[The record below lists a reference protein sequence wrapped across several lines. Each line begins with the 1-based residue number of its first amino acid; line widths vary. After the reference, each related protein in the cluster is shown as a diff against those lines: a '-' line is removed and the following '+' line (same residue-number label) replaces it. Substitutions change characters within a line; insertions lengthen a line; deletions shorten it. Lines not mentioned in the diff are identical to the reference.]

1 MLLDFSAKKARKG
14 TAFIWNTQ
22 IFLQK
27 KCRNV
32 KFLHF
37 FVVRTKYCTY
47 FGGGPIAFQRV
58 LRRTFCA
65 IQYLHTKIKMILF

>member
-37 FVVRTKYCTY
+37 FDILMVL
-47 FGGGPIAFQRV
+47 ISFQHLQR
-58 LRRTFCA
+58 
-65 IQYLHTKIKMILF
+65 